1 MIIFNDSKKRIWHTV
16 RLGEY
21 PSSEV
26 AKEYADAF
34 TLREK
39 LESAVV
45 PIDNR

>member
-1 MIIFNDSKKRIWHTV
+1 MFNDSKKKIWHTV
-16 RLGEY
+16 RIGEY

-34 TLREK
+34 TFREK

-45 PIDNR
+45 PIDNL